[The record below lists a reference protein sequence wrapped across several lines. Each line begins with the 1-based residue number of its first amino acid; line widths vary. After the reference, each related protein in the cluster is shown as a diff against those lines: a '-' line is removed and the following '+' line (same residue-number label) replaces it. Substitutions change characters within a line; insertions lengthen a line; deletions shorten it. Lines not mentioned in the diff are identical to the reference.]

1 MKATEIMAV
10 GLRGL
15 GEPLDKAARRSPTSL
30 KFSEL
35 QGEKGEAGAILTGDI
50 PLERL
55 RGEKVIMS
63 PSPEGTHPLLSPISV
78 SATNYIP
85 LRY

>member
-15 GEPLDKAARRSPTSL
+15 GEPLDKAARSPTSL

-63 PSPEGTHPLLSPISV
+63 PDPEGTHPLWYPISV
-78 SATNYIP
+78 SATNYVP
-85 LRY
+85 LSD